1 MRSVPP
7 SRCWRILTPC
17 TQLEISCCGQTGRNS
32 SLSRLSWAT
41 SSWARGWAG
50 CRPDSSLSLP
60 IISVAVSAQ
69 DSSYRARAAGGGEQ
83 PGVAVALA
91 GGEAAEAGVVEEAG
105 RVVGPGDVGERP
117 AQDHGRET
125 EQVEHV
131 PQRPLVPGGGRAGRG
146 HVDGLGQSVQVRPL
160 LGGQPQG
167 PGQAV

>member
-1 MRSVPP
+1 MLRPDRAEQFAVPAELGHEFLGAGVGRVPP
-7 SRCWRILTPC
+7 RFQPELADH
-17 TQLEISCCGQTGRNS
+17 LGRG
-32 SLSRLSWAT
+32 LGPGFVVQGPGGR
-41 SSWARGWAG
+41 
-50 CRPDSSLSLP
+50 
-60 IISVAVSAQ
+60 
-69 DSSYRARAAGGGEQ
+69 GGEH
-83 PGVAVALA
+83 PVDAVALA